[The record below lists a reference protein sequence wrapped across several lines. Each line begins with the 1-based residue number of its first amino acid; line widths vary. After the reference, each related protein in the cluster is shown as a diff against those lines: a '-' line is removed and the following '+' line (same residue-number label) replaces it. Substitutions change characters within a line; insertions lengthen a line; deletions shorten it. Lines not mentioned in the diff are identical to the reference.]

1 MKKLFTFATL
11 LLALTSLNALSITE
25 LTANETLSQEIKNS
39 LENILVQKRTP
50 YTVAGL
56 LYTGLAQL
64 SNQRKTFNIV
74 KKNPKLDFV
83 LFQNDGYIT
92 YALTT
97 NKTFD
102 SYSLEIISDEEN
114 HSSDPHHVN
123 TYSLLLKLYK
133 GKKVILEHL
142 QKDIIESNHTSTRKE
157 GAFYTNLAINAVFK
171 DGRFFILDQEPNTC
185 SQEIDMRKGGPTKT
199 LNQTYTYIDHEEDC
213 CDLNHCSCPSKTT
226 TKTRELQKEIK
237 EFTIFTD
244 SCKQEDAC
252 VCPKYI
258 FYAE

>member
-11 LLALTSLNALSITE
+11 LLALTSLNALPITE
-25 LTANETLSQEIKNS
+25 LTEDKTLSQEIKNS
-39 LENILVQKRTP
+39 LENILAQKRTP

-64 SNQRKTFNIV
+64 SEQRETFNIV

-92 YALTT
+92 YELTT

-114 HSSDPHHVN
+114 QSRDPHHVN

-133 GKKVILEHL
+133 GKKVIFEHL
-142 QKDIIESNHTSTRKE
+142 QKDIIESDHTSMGKDGT
-157 GAFYTNLAINAVFK
+157 FYTNLAVNAVFK

-185 SQEIDMRKGGPTKT
+185 SKEFDMRKSSPTKT
-199 LNQTYTYIDHEEDC
+199 LNQTYTYINHEEDC
-213 CDLNHCSCPSKTT
+213 CDPHHCSCPSITT
-226 TKTRELQKEIK
+226 TKTKEFKKGIK
-237 EFTIFTD
+237 EFTVFTD

-252 VCPKYI
+252 ACPKYI